1 MEGMEGAEKVR
12 KLRSRLLRDIILLS
26 TFSSNLWTQQT
37 NFTPPPPPTQNKG
50 PLLLFEVLQ
59 KNVLFA
65 NFPFLEL
72 QARVVTTIF
81 SETQNQTICFRSNA
95 TLKLC
100 VNSNKRLILQ

>member
-1 MEGMEGAEKVR
+1 MEGGEGAEKVR

-26 TFSSNLWTQQT
+26 TFSSRKGNLWTQQT
-37 NFTPPPPPTQNKG
+37 NFIPPTQNKG

-59 KNVLFA
+59 KNVPFA